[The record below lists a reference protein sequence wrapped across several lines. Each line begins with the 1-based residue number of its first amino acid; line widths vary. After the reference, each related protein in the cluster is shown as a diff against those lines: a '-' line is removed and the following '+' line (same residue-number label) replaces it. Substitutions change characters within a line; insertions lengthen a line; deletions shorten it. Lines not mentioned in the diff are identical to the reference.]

1 VIDSVIFNSPLLLVL
16 YGIALALALIEL
28 KIKATGYVMPIISFA
43 IAVGTSIYAILL
55 GAGLF
60 EIAIPLV
67 ILLLLNL
74 FGARRKTE

>member
-1 VIDSVIFNSPLLLVL
+1 MIDSVIFNSPLLLIL

-28 KIKATGYVMPIISFA
+28 KIKATGFAMPLISFA
-43 IAVGTSIYAILL
+43 IAVGTSIYAVLL
-55 GAGLF
+55 GAPLF
-60 EIAIPLV
+60 EVAIPLV